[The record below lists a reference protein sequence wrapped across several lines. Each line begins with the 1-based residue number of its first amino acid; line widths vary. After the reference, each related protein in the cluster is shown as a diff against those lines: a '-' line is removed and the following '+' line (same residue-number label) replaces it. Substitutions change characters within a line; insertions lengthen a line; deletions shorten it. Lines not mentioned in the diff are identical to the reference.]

1 MDTSACIINELIQGK
16 EFAMHLKS
24 ILSSESSSETKH
36 VLIHQIISS
45 YDRALLMVN
54 QGEMPES
61 SVSLDESPHSQDFN
75 QPFDNQQEDNDV
87 SKKRKAM
94 PTWRNQIRISTENG
108 LEGNTDDGYSWR
120 KYGQKDILGSKFPR
134 SYYRCT
140 YRYIHHCMAR
150 KQVQRTNEDP
160 TVFEITYKGQHSC
173 NPTTTPP
180 VAPPHSPEKHDPTEQ
195 NNHQLPLARVGTS
208 ESDITVP
215 TFSFPSGSFGSIENY
230 QQSHLLTDH
239 NDLQPYS
246 SSFISPATS
255 GSNYLTECGSYFQ
268 HHDHDSNMSGRIT
281 ATSTTDS
288 PFVDPQDLSQSFPFN
303 NSGYFM

>member
-134 SYYRCT
+134 
-140 YRYIHHCMAR
+140 
-150 KQVQRTNEDP
+150 
-160 TVFEITYKGQHSC
+160 
-173 NPTTTPP
+173 
-180 VAPPHSPEKHDPTEQ
+180 
-195 NNHQLPLARVGTS
+195 
-208 ESDITVP
+208 
-215 TFSFPSGSFGSIENY
+215 
-230 QQSHLLTDH
+230 
-239 NDLQPYS
+239 
-246 SSFISPATS
+246 
-255 GSNYLTECGSYFQ
+255 
-268 HHDHDSNMSGRIT
+268 
-281 ATSTTDS
+281 
-288 PFVDPQDLSQSFPFN
+288 
-303 NSGYFM
+303 